1 MQQKVD
7 NLVADLSRTQKEMEI
22 EIGRKERE
30 KEQLSA
36 YMQQMEKDHKV
47 ALKNEQE
54 QHHEDVDRLV
64 REKVTQLLFT

>member
-1 MQQKVD
+1 MRVQ
-7 NLVADLSRTQKEMEI
+7 REMEI
-22 EIGRKERE
+22 ELSRRERE
-30 KEQLSA
+30 KEQLSV

-64 REKVTQLLFT
+64 REKVTTLMPQINHLTFKKV

>member
-1 MQQKVD
+1 MRVQ
-7 NLVADLSRTQKEMEI
+7 REMEI
-22 EIGRKERE
+22 ELSRRERE
-30 KEQLSA
+30 KEQLSV

-64 REKVTQLLFT
+64 REKVTTLLPQIKQLTF